1 MESDRE
7 ESIETTLRI
16 MAIIM
21 RQKEKTIQVDF
32 TPEFLEEVAD
42 EISALKQRLAEQS

>member
-1 MESDRE
+1 MDSEHE

-42 EISALKQRLAEQS
+42 EISTLKQRLAEQS

>member
-1 MESDRE
+1 MDSERE

-42 EISALKQRLAEQS
+42 EISTLKQRLAEQS

>member
-1 MESDRE
+1 MESERE
-7 ESIETTLRI
+7 ESVENTLRI
-16 MAIIM
+16 MAVIL
-21 RQKEKTIQVDF
+21 RQQEKTIQVDF

>member
-1 MESDRE
+1 MDSEHE
-7 ESIETTLRI
+7 ESVENTLRI
-16 MAIIM
+16 MAVIL

-42 EISALKQRLAEQS
+42 EISTLKQRLAEQS

>member
-7 ESIETTLRI
+7 ESIENTLRI

-42 EISALKQRLAEQS
+42 EISTLKQRLAEQS

>member
-32 TPEFLEEVAD
+32 TPEFLDEVAD
-42 EISALKQRLAEQS
+42 EIASLKQRLAEQS